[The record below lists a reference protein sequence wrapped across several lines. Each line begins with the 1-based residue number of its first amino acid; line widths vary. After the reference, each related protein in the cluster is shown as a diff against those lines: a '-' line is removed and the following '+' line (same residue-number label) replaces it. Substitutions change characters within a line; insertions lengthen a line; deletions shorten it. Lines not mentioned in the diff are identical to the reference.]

1 MKSIRLLSY
10 LAAIISSLWM
20 ILDLHAYFYIR
31 VLCIQKLIVFS
42 LINFMKRTNL
52 ICTLVFELCV
62 QLEVRVDLPFSSRSS
77 VPSRRDGVSEVLVKG
92 VSLAGVGLVSC
103 QTVKM
108 DRFPN

>member
-1 MKSIRLLSY
+1 MDDFGFTCIFLHTSALRSEINSIFSY
-10 LAAIISSLWM
+10 
-20 ILDLHAYFYIR
+20 
-31 VLCIQKLIVFS
+31 Q
-42 LINFMKRTNL
+42 FMKRTNL
-52 ICTLVFELCV
+52 ICTVVFELCV